1 MLPQPDGHRDFIAN
15 GVEVVQ
21 RSVHE
26 VGQMESSTHGW
37 PERARREWCRR
48 GHGQWGHP
56 RRRSQCAMR
65 LGFAIPFV
73 HVVPHAMCLDP
84 AEVQGPTDQPS
95 RKVRARRQQDWA
107 LLSLRSDW

>member
-15 GVEVVQ
+15 GIEVVQ

-26 VGQMESSTHGW
+26 GGQAESSTHGW

-65 LGFAIPFV
+65 LGFAIPFI
-73 HVVPHAMCLDP
+73 HIVPHAIVSPQPQCK
-84 AEVQGPTDQPS
+84 PTDQPS
-95 RKVRARRQQDWA
+95 WKGRVRSAQNWA